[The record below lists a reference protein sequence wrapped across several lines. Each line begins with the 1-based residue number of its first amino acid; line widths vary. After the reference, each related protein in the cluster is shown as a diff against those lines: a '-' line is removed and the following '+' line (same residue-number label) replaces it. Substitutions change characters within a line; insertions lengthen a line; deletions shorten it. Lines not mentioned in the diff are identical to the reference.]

1 MTPGDLGLL
10 ILRLVVGLT
19 MAAHGAQKAFGWWK
33 GPGWASWYAAI
44 ARMGFRPANF
54 WGVVSIG
61 AELVGGLLL
70 AAGLL
75 TPFAA
80 MALVGQ
86 SVVIV
91 LKAHW
96 ARGFWGRDGGFE
108 FPLSLAAG
116 VVALVGTGPGSASL
130 DAALGL
136 SYSAELRGL
145 LMAVGVLGALVAI
158 AISRVLP
165 AGGHTEAPR

>member
-1 MTPGDLGLL
+1 MTLGDLGLL
-10 ILRLVVGLT
+10 VLRLVVGLT

-33 GPGWASWYAAI
+33 GPGWTGWTAVMV
-44 ARMGFRPANF
+44 RMAFRPASL
-54 WGVVSIG
+54 WGVVSIA
-61 AELVGGLLL
+61 AELLGGLLL
-70 AAGLL
+70 AVGLL

-80 MALVGQ
+80 MALIGQ

-96 ARGFWGRDGGFE
+96 ARGFWNRDGGFE

-116 VVALVGTGPGSASL
+116 VVALIGTGPGRVSL

-136 SYSAELRGL
+136 SYSAELRAGL
-145 LMAVGVLGALVAI
+145 IAVGVLGALVAI
-158 AISRVLP
+158 AISRVARADTP
-165 AGGHTEAPR
+165 PTNPV